1 MCLEWLDLLR
11 VFYRD
16 LYELSVP
23 QKGRTNRIHT
33 NRGQTF
39 KRFLALGTP
48 AGGLLKFRRC

>member
-39 KRFLALGTP
+39 KRFL
-48 AGGLLKFRRC
+48 KD